1 MHVLSRDMS
10 AAAKLLHVVVSCGYR
25 ESGISVSGLGSLQ
38 EKVLVAIRTTAIR
51 AEIPL
56 ASYDSETYEIRPFN
70 LTHEYLVNLI
80 SIINEKF
87 VENNLRKEKL
97 QHHLRLL
104 FNIQES
110 ISMDETKEERRNRK
124 RLEGL
129 ETQAT
134 QKNSQSEVV
143 EHKSQKLDIFSN
155 DVRLDQLITL

>member
-1 MHVLSRDMS
+1 MS

-56 ASYDSETYEIRPFN
+56 AWYDSETYEIQPFN
-70 LTHEYLVNLI
+70 LTREYLVNLI

-87 VENNLRKEKL
+87 VKNNLRKEKL

-104 FNIQES
+104 FNTHES
-110 ISMDETKEERRNRK
+110 VSVDETKEERRNRK

-129 ETQAT
+129 QTQAT
-134 QKNSQSEVV
+134 QKNSRLEVV
-143 EHKSQKLDIFSN
+143 EDNKSQKLDILPD